1 MHILLELAPQKTLL
15 HMSKY
20 RKTLSETEV
29 RYYLKQMVSG
39 TRYIHSRSVLHRD
52 LKLGNMFLAAD
63 MTLKIGDFGLATS
76 LADNRPGN
84 LCGTP
89 NYIAPEVLAKQG
101 HSPASEVWSI
111 GCMVYA
117 LLCGAPPFETDSVSS
132 TYQLIAACE
141 YRLPDH
147 LSPAAADLLRQ
158 LLVADPAARAGL
170 EPQSGRPSLSDHA
183 FLGGWC
189 PAWLPVSALHTAPV
203 FLPAPLPGAFSSPQQ
218 FCEQVCAYL
227 ATALHTAQFITT
239 GAPAYLDLAPVFI
252 SKWVD
257 YSNKFG

>member
-141 YRLPDH
+141 YRLPEH
-147 LSPAAADLLRQ
+147 LSPAAADLLREV
-158 LLVADPAARAGL
+158 LAADPAARAGL
-170 EPQSGRPSLSDHA
+170 EPQPDRPSLSDHA

-203 FLPAPLPGAFSSPQQ
+203 FPLAPLLGMFGSHQQ
-218 FCEQVCAYL
+218 FCERVCACL
-227 ATALHTAQFITT
+227 ATALQTAQFIT
-239 GAPAYLDLAPVFI
+239 GAPAYLDLAPVCI
-252 SKWVD
+252 TKWVD